1 MSKHPELPDHKLP
14 RLVVGGNFPASDIKA
29 TPSFNSAS
37 IWLAAYEKTKDT
49 FKVSGALTQFIDNAH
64 NTWKNKKPASTSL
77 KTYESAVA
85 LTKQWEKDTLG
96 SSNVRF
102 AASYSFKLAHALAAH
117 TGILPLNH
125 PDFTDTLKEM
135 SETSIDYTD
144 YLSEHPGMKKKEMA
158 ALHLDPDKKSVNR
171 ALLFGDQ
178 AWSSMEQH
186 SNVAQVFRRLNAIA
200 VRGYK
205 MNTPEQ
211 VGLSKAGMGLAYTLS
226 VHSRLYEPLDS
237 LTGIQRPQKGVFHF
251 DPKTDSEI
259 FVINGETIDNIDYPQ
274 E

>member
-1 MSKHPELPDHKLP
+1 MSKQPELPDRQLP
-14 RLVVGGNFPASDIKA
+14 HLVVGGHFPASDIRA

-37 IWLAAYEKTKDT
+37 IWLASYEKTKDT
-49 FKVSGALTQFIDNAH
+49 FKVSSALTQFIDNAH
-64 NTWKNKKPASTSL
+64 GTWKNKKPADTSI

-85 LTKQWEKDTLG
+85 LTKKWEKDTIESPG
-96 SSNVRF
+96 VRI

-125 PDFTDTLKEM
+125 PDFTDTLEEM
-135 SETSIDYTD
+135 SETFIDYTD
-144 YLSEHPGMKKKEMA
+144 HLAEHPGMKKKEMA
-158 ALHLDPDKKSVNR
+158 AIHLDPTSSSVNR

-178 AWSSMEQH
+178 AWRSMEQH
-186 SNVAQVFRRLNAIA
+186 GNVARIFRRLNAIA
-200 VRGYK
+200 IRGFK

-211 VGLSKAGMGLAYTLS
+211 KSLSRAGMGLAYTLS

-237 LTGIQRPQKGVFHF
+237 LTGIQRPQKGASHF

-259 FVINGETIDNIDYPQ
+259 FVINGETIDNIDYP
-274 E
+274 EK